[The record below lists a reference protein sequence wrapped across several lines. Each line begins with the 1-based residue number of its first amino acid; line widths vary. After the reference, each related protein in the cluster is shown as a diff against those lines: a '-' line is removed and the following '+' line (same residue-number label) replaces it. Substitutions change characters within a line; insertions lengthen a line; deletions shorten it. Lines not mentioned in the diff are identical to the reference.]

1 MANRHTLSVNRLDE
15 FKEWLENNGWQ
26 VQETKG
32 FYEALRAVNKING
45 TPLIVYKR
53 HSTNNG
59 KDLVHY
65 TICDKDIR
73 VIKQF
78 LRSDKNG

>member
-1 MANRHTLSVNRLDE
+1 MANRHTLSVKRLDE

-32 FYEALRAVNKING
+32 FYEVLRAVNKEKG

-53 HSTNNG
+53 NNSNSG
-59 KDLVHY
+59 SKLVHY
-65 TICDKDIR
+65 TVSDKDIR

-78 LRSDKNG
+78 LRG